1 MDLPIGLV
9 FEIMLFR
16 SSFYRKTLDSVF
28 KTAIFASRYPASLI
42 FAYGLQFPQGVY
54 PCLIASARLANT
66 MRFLASIS

>member
-54 PCLIASARLANT
+54 P
-66 MRFLASIS
+66 